1 MSGGGGHGAGAW
13 ENGGGGVQRQEKK
26 GREVGE
32 KLKKASFSYLSLL
45 IISSQRN
52 KLNNVS

>member
-1 MSGGGGHGAGAW
+1 MSGGGTWGRSLG
-13 ENGGGGVQRQEKK
+13 EQGGGVRRQEKK

-32 KLKKASFSYLSLL
+32 KFKKASVSYLSLL

>member
-1 MSGGGGHGAGAW
+1 MSGGGHGAGAW
-13 ENGGGGVQRQEKK
+13 ENRGGGVWRREKK
-26 GREVGE
+26 GREVGG
-32 KLKKASFSYLSLL
+32 KFKKASFSYLSLL